1 MTHQIENLLVNG
13 SPMEVFVFEP
23 EGKGPFPALMQCM
36 HIPVGHTGIENDE
49 FTLRTAERYRDNG
62 YVVLVPFIFHW
73 WPKSAGIEIKREEF
87 RDDWTVDDI
96 KATFDTL
103 SGMDKV
109 DADRTGI
116 LGHCWGGRVAW
127 LSSCHI
133 PQLKGCAVFYG
144 GRVKVPHADNG
155 PAPIALADRIQCPVL
170 GIFGNDDQSPSPE
183 DVNDYEQALVDAA
196 VLHEFHRYDGA
207 GHGFQDHTNAARYRQ
222 EQAEDAWSKA
232 VAFFARQLS

>member
-87 RDDWTVDDI
+87 RDDWTKLDLDVAFKMLSEKVNVD
-96 KATFDTL
+96 
-103 SGMDKV
+103 S
-109 DADRTGI
+109 DRIGI
-116 LGHCWGGRVAW
+116 FGHCWGGRVSW
-127 LSSCHI
+127 LGAATN
-133 PQLKGCAVFYG
+133 QNYKACAVFYG
-144 GRVKVPHADNG
+144 GRIKKMMGENNT
-155 PAPIALADRIQCPVL
+155 PAIDLAQNINCPVI
-170 GIFGNDDQSPSPE
+170 GFFGNEDENPSPE
-183 DVNDYEQALVDAA
+183 DVNDYSKALTKGGVE
-196 VLHEFHRYDGA
+196 HKFYRYDNA
-207 GHGFQDHTNAARYRQ
+207 GHAFQSFNSEDKFRSEAS
-222 EQAEDAWSKA
+222 EDAWGK
-232 VAFFARQLS
+232 VFDFFQEKL